1 MFDQEG
7 ALEFEQP
14 AAFPHAKPGHDEIEP
29 PFVGRWLAGLAS
41 AAKGLFGFA
50 DLIDQFRDLGFR
62 LGRIDTV
69 GQALGFVRVEGD
81 IDGDFALRQVDPDLA
96 DQRRRLNS
104 RHVGVDLWPGS
115 KRKHAVWFKLTN
127 IMLNKIKVE
136 SFKSLEKVEI
146 DLGLVNVFI
155 GANGS
160 GKSNLL
166 EAIGV
171 LGAAANG
178 RVDDEALLRRGVR
191 PGLPVLYKASFK
203 SNRQPAAIHF
213 TASNE
218 ESSYSVGLFN
228 PLDKPEPAWR
238 FKTEL
243 LMEGEIKH
251 VGRSQRLKIHLDPTA
266 GYAALKAVE
275 LPEGSVAGKLL
286 KELRQ
291 FAIFAPDTATL
302 RGLDTD
308 TQSREPVG
316 LSGGRLAEA
325 VKDVFGR
332 LHPFRNHTPEPYES
346 VLELID
352 WADVVVS
359 TSPDSVPV
367 SKNIPQPTR
376 ILRFRDRFMA
386 EGRNILS
393 GYDASEGALYMLF
406 MTVLVH
412 HRESPPVLAVDNFD
426 HALNPRLAKAL
437 TRKVCDWMIA
447 RQNRQLLLTS
457 HNPLVLDGLPLW
469 DDTIRLFTV
478 ERSNRGKTVV
488 HRVEVSEELLDKA
501 NKGVPLSQQ
510 WVMGTFGGVPTNI

>member
-1 MFDQEG
+1 
-7 ALEFEQP
+7 
-14 AAFPHAKPGHDEIEP
+14 
-29 PFVGRWLAGLAS
+29 
-41 AAKGLFGFA
+41 
-50 DLIDQFRDLGFR
+50 
-62 LGRIDTV
+62 
-69 GQALGFVRVEGD
+69 
-81 IDGDFALRQVDPDLA
+81 
-96 DQRRRLNS
+96 
-104 RHVGVDLWPGS
+104 
-115 KRKHAVWFKLTN
+115 
-127 IMLNKIKVE
+127 MLNTIKVE
-136 SFKSLEKVEI
+136 AFKSLEAVEI
-146 DLGLVNVFI
+146 DLGLVNFFI

-178 RVDDEALLRRGVR
+178 RVDDEALSRRGVR
-191 PGLPVLYKASFK
+191 LGLPVLYKSSFK
-203 SNRQPAAIHF
+203 SSRQPKEIRF
-213 TASNE
+213 TASSE
-218 ESSYSVGLFN
+218 GASYSVGLFN

-243 LMEGEIKH
+243 LMEGEDKL
-251 VGRSQRLKIHLDPTA
+251 VGRSQRLKLRLDPTA
-266 GYAALKAVE
+266 GYTALKAVE
-275 LPEGSVAGKLL
+275 LSEESLAGRLL

-291 FAIFAPDTATL
+291 FTIFAPDTATL

-308 TQSREPVG
+308 PQGREPVG

-325 VKDVFGR
+325 VNGVFSR
-332 LHPFRNHTPEPYES
+332 QPLFHDHEHELDES

-352 WADVVVS
+352 WADVIAV
-359 TSPDSVPV
+359 TRPDSVPV

-386 EGRNILS
+386 DGRNYLS
-393 GYDASEGALYMLF
+393 GYDASEGALYVLF

-447 RQNRQLLLTS
+447 RQDRQLLLTS
-457 HNPLVLDGLPLW
+457 HNPLVLDGLPLRN
-469 DDTIRLFTV
+469 DAVRLFTV

-488 HRVEVSEELLDKA
+488 RRVEVSKKLLDMA
-501 NKGVPLSQQ
+501 DQGIPLSQQ